1 MDFHGHITLNNNEM
15 QRMVLQVETDFPTT
29 PVAGRIAFKGSKVWI
44 CVEVETGVLAW
55 VPLTPITNTYVH
67 EQETASASWTV
78 THNLNTTTPVVQV
91 FNSIDMSQVI
101 PETVE
106 PVDANSLTIT
116 FGTGVAGRAVV
127 IFGNQNIFF
136 SAE

>member
-44 CVEVETGVLAW
+44 CVEIEPGVLAW
-55 VPLTPITNTYVH
+55 VPLTPISSTYVH
-67 EQETASASWTV
+67 DQESASASWTV
-78 THNLNTTTPVVQV
+78 THNLNTTTPIVQV
-91 FNSIDMSQVI
+91 FDPTDMSQVI

-106 PVDANSLTIT
+106 PSSVNALTLT
-116 FGTGVAGRAVV
+116 FGTAVAGRAVV
-127 IFGNQNIFF
+127 VFGNQNIFF